1 MTFGKAFRTTAERA
15 GFGALIGF
23 PIVLIIFTAA
33 WGLLIGRYFM
43 AWAAVVLAVLAM
55 LTLAAWDYQHRI
67 NRRER
72 GDRPPRSNPL
82 GSLMPGA

>member
-23 PIVLIIFTAA
+23 PIVLVVFTAA
-33 WGLLIGRYFM
+33 WVLLIGRYFM
-43 AWAAVVLAVLAM
+43 AWAAVVLAALAM

-67 NRRER
+67 NRTER
-72 GDRPPRSNPL
+72 GDRPRDPTPW
-82 GSLMPGA
+82 AH